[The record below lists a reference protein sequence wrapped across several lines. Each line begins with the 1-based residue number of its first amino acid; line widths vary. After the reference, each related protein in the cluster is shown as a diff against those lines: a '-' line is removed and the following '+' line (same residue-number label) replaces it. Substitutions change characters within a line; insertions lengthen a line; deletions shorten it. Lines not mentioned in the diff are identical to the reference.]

1 VSRPERSQHNSRC
14 HPEGSEGS
22 MHYCLQRQDLRSA
35 LSAICRLLREIR
47 DTPATK
53 KLAWSDRIREGPE
66 FTRASLP
73 PTTKGGAWTETAL
86 FTFKG
91 HARSDGAT
99 PEGGLVIESGR
110 ELARQNL

>member
-1 VSRPERSQHNSRC
+1 
-14 HPEGSEGS
+14 

-53 KLAWSDRIREGPE
+53 KLASSDRIREGSE

-73 PTTKGGAWTETAL
+73 RQQPRVELGRKPRCSPSKAMPEVTARLPRAAW
-86 FTFKG
+86 
-91 HARSDGAT
+91 
-99 PEGGLVIESGR
+99 
-110 ELARQNL
+110 